1 MRQRSCRGY
10 SESNVRPDPSNKQP
24 TTDDQLDPHKVFQV
38 THPFHPLY
46 GQEFALIERRSAWG
60 EERVYFHDDS
70 GRLRRIAAAW
80 TNAAGPDPFDMVS
93 GGRSHFRIDDL
104 LQLVA
109 LIERQNAAKRLS
121 KVTHCH
127 PSVSSK

>member
-24 TTDDQLDPHKVFQV
+24 TTDDQLDPYKVFQV

-46 GQEFALIERRSAWG
+46 GREFALIERRSAWG

-70 GRLRRIAAAW
+70 GCLRRIAAAW
-80 TNAAGPDPFDMVS
+80 TNATGPDPFDLVS
-93 GGRSHFRIDDL
+93 GRRSHFRIDDL

-109 LIERQNAAKRLS
+109 LIERHNAAKRLS